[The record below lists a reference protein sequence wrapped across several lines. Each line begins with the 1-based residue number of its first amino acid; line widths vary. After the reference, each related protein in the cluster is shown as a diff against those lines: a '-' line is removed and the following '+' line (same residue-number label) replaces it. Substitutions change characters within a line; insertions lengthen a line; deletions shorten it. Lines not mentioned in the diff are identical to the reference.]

1 VSGPRVAYHRRVL
14 LRGAVAL
21 VTGASSGLGTSCA
34 QMLTARGARVLAH
47 GRDEGALRKLAER
60 TGAVPLVADLSA
72 PRAGRDLAARAI
84 AEAGRAFGT
93 EQVDLLVAN
102 AGVGFAGPLST
113 MDEERPAALLAA
125 NLTAPIELTRA
136 LLPAMLDRRWGALVY
151 VGSIA
156 GRMGVAGEAVYAAS
170 KAGLDSFATSLRL
183 ELRGT
188 GVQVGLL
195 VPGVIATRFFERRGR
210 PYGRIRPRPLAADV
224 VAAALVRL
232 IETGAAETYRPRWL
246 GLPVAIRFSAPGLY
260 RRLAGRFGDS

>member
-1 VSGPRVAYHRRVL
+1 
-14 LRGAVAL
+14 
-21 VTGASSGLGTSCA
+21 
-34 QMLTARGARVLAH
+34 MLAARGAHVLAH
-47 GRDEGALRKLAER
+47 GRDEAALADVAGSI
-60 TGAVPLVADLSA
+60 GAVPLVADLSE
-72 PRAGRDLAARAI
+72 PGAGRDLAARAA
-84 AEAGRAFGT
+84 AEAARAFGT
-93 EQVDLLVAN
+93 DRVDLVVAN
-102 AGVGFAGPLST
+102 AGAGFAGQLST
-113 MDEERPAALLAA
+113 MEEGRPAAMLAA

-136 LLPAMLDRRWGALVY
+136 LLPPMLDRGRGALVY

-170 KAGLDSFATSLRL
+170 KAGLDAFATSLRL

-188 GVQVGLL
+188 GVEVGLL

-232 IETGAAETYRPRWL
+232 IETGAAEMYRPRWL
-246 GLPVAIRFSAPGLY
+246 GLPVAIRFGAPGLY